1 MIFISRFSLNHK
13 QQSSHLVILLDILV
27 HELSVKVTPEAVV
40 DEGLF
45 FLVVGLGPGTVL
57 EDDVVVP
64 APLQPQVRLLRCG
77 GVFVLKIK
85 KKDL

>member
-1 MIFISRFSLNHK
+1 MIFISRFSLK
-13 QQSSHLVILLDILV
+13 LTQQSSHMVFLLDVLV

-45 FLVVGLGPGTVL
+45 FLVVGLGPGTVF

-64 APLQPQVRLLRCG
+64 ASLQPQVRLLRCWS
-77 GVFVLKIK
+77 VFVLKIK